1 MIRQKIESKGP
12 NFIGCWKIDNE
23 KLFSDMINF
32 FENNP
37 QLHSKGS
44 VSSGNDEAIKKTT
57 DITIHPRDLKKATFS
72 VFNEYFDNLYRCY
85 QDYRDQW
92 PYLKENIK
100 VLDIPGFNI
109 QKYNPGDHFSK
120 IHCERDS
127 TIFMHRV
134 FAWMTYLNDIES
146 DNGKTH
152 FSHYDVKVQP
162 ERGKTL
168 IWPAEWTHA
177 HAGEILKVETKYI
190 ITGWLCFPFEKIS

>member
-1 MIRQKIESKGP
+1 MIRQKIDSKSP

-23 KLFSDMINF
+23 KLVSDMINF

-37 QLHSKGS
+37 QLQSKGS
-44 VSSGNDEAIKKTT
+44 VSSGTDEAMKKTT
-57 DITIHPRDLKKATFS
+57 DITIHPRDLKKGTFS
-72 VFNEYFDNLYRCY
+72 VFTEYFDNLYKCY

-134 FAWMTYLNDIES
+134 L
-146 DNGKTH
+146 
-152 FSHYDVKVQP
+152 
-162 ERGKTL
+162 
-168 IWPAEWTHA
+168 
-177 HAGEILKVETKYI
+177 
-190 ITGWLCFPFEKIS
+190 LCFHYMLLVH